1 MIRRLGVFATL
12 VVGAACSQRAP
23 WHVVRASAPMAGS
36 TEAAKSDTAAAAAP
50 AAALTKLPLATVA
63 RAEPSGAAV
72 AIAVVP
78 AVDAMAVA
86 HLRSLLF
93 PVGGVNSMKLDDSF
107 DAPRDGGARKHN
119 AIDIMAPRG
128 TPILAVSDGRILR
141 LAKSAKGGLSL
152 YASDLEDR
160 FVYYYAHLDR
170 YHSRVYSGKPL
181 LRGDTLGFVGTT
193 GNAPKNLPHLHFQ
206 VMHMPADH
214 KFWVGSPINPY
225 PLLRQSASGDG

>member
-1 MIRRLGVFATL
+1 MTRRIGVLATF
-12 VVGAACSQRAP
+12 VIGAACSQRAP
-23 WHVVRASAPMAGS
+23 WQVVRASAPVGVGAEAGRTS
-36 TEAAKSDTAAAAAP
+36 AKADSADP
-50 AAALTKLPLATVA
+50 AVSLAKLSLATVA
-63 RAEPSGAAV
+63 RAEPSAA
-72 AIAVVP
+72 AA
-78 AVDAMAVA
+78 AADATAVA

-93 PVGGVNSMKLDDSF
+93 PVGGADSMKLDDSF

-141 LAKSAKGGLSL
+141 LVKSAKGGLSL

-170 YHSRVYSGKPL
+170 YHPKVYSGKPL

-193 GNAPKNLPHLHFQ
+193 GNAPPNLPHLHFQ
-206 VMHMPADH
+206 VMRMPADG
-214 KFWVGSPINPY
+214 KYVNGAPINPY
-225 PLLRQSASGDG
+225 PLLRQSASSEK